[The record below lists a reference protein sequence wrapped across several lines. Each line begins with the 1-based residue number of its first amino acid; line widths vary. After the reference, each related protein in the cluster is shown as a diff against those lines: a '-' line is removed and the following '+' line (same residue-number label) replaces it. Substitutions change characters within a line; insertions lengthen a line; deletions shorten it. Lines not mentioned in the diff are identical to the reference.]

1 MAQRPQPRGMRWS
14 SLLLGIGGFLIFLL
28 VLSGCLAAAALFVNS
43 NQPTTGRVAHAPLP
57 THTASLPAMT
67 PTASPANPDWHTY
80 AYLAYGF
87 SVEISTVLYPSHSLL
102 INDGSG
108 LSTDWGYGGAALGSP
123 LRVAAAETT
132 VRLQYSTTISD
143 TNICPAG
150 GTPIT
155 IGAGIRAYQQTN
167 VPPDLNGP
175 AAPYPY
181 VRVSLVSGGAAIRIE
196 LQGQGAPETFFARYG
211 PIWQHMLASFAA
223 FPAQPPL
230 TTHPCA

>member
-14 SLLLGIGGFLIFLL
+14 RLLLGIGGVLIFLL
-28 VLSGCLAAAALFVNS
+28 AFSGCLAVAALVMNNTQS
-43 NQPTTGRVAHAPLP
+43 TPGPAGHALLP
-57 THTASLPAMT
+57 THTVSQ
-67 PTASPANPDWHTY
+67 PTATAPPPPTNPDWHTY

-87 SVEISTVLYPSHSLL
+87 SVDVSTVLYPSHSLL
-102 INDGSG
+102 INDGTG
-108 LSTDWGYGGAALGSP
+108 LQTDWGYEGAALGSP

-132 VRLQYSTTISD
+132 VRVQYSTTISD

-181 VRVSLVSGGAAIRIE
+181 VRVSLVSGGVAIRIE

-211 PIWQHMLASFAA
+211 PIWQHMLASFTL
-223 FPAQPPL
+223 FPTQPPL